1 MKTFLAVLLVL
12 GLGVLPGCSAWM
24 SEDGADAAARRQLD
38 LAQRLQASGALR
50 EATLEYTIIA
60 EQYPK
65 TDAYGTA
72 VRKAAY
78 LYASPVNPSRN
89 DSIASEWLAVHLG
102 LDISTEEREGS
113 ALLIER
119 IRETFALR
127 REIARHSEV
136 ADSLASVTRGL
147 STGSLRLSRQIDQL
161 QGELRETREE
171 LEKLKEIDAQTSKSR
186 RRR

>member
-1 MKTFLAVLLVL
+1 MNTFLAALLVL
-12 GLGVLPGCSAWM
+12 GLSVLPGCSAWM
-24 SEDGADAAARRQLD
+24 SEDGADAAAQRQLD

-60 EQYPK
+60 EQYPR

-102 LDISTEEREGS
+102 LKISAEEREGS

-171 LEKLKEIDAQTSKSR
+171 LKKLKEIDAQTSKSR